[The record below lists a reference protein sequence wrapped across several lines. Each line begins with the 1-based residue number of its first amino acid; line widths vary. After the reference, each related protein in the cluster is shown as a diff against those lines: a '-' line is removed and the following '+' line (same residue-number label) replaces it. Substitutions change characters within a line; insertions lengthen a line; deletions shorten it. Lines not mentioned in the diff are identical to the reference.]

1 MLLERPDVA
10 VGYKFVNGNVGRNG
24 KKVTLPHYMSMF
36 L

>member
-1 MLLERPDVA
+1 LSRIPRIA
-10 VGYKFVNGNVGRNG
+10 AGTAAIRGNVGVAD